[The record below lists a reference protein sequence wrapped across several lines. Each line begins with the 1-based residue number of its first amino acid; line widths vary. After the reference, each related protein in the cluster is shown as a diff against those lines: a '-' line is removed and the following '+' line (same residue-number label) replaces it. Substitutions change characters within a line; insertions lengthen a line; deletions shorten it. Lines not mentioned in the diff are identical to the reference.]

1 MMRKLMM
8 LAIATM
14 LGLFSTSVA
23 SATPIGVVSISSPV
37 GGGITLSATLIDFI
51 PPAGAGFGDFA
62 TGAPTVVSWSGGVLT
77 ALTNSFGR
85 VGDINLLGGGTL
97 PNFLQFY
104 VGGSPPIP
112 PGNGILQMF
121 PVFDLTG
128 VVPGGAAQGALNNC
142 AGVTAVG
149 VSCSPLITSGGGP
162 FVSPLVLTNRG
173 AFTEVSFGV
182 TLLGRDAT
190 GSTTWV
196 GGFTTQFVGLTP
208 DAIQSLL
215 NAGGSITNTYS
226 GTFANSS
233 TPGIPEPA
241 SLLLLSSGLAGLAG
255 YWRRFSRR

>member
-1 MMRKLMM
+1 MRKLMM

-23 SATPIGVVSISSPV
+23 SATPIGLVSISSPV

-62 TGAPTVVSWSGGVLT
+62 TGTPTVVNWSGGTLT

-104 VGGSPPIP
+104 VGGTAPIP
-112 PGNGILQMF
+112 PGNGTLQMF
-121 PVFDLTG
+121 PVFDLSS
-128 VVPGGAAQGALNNC
+128 VAPGGAAQGALNNC

-149 VSCSPLITSGGGP
+149 VSCSPLITAGGP

-182 TLLGRDAT
+182 NLLGRDAT

-196 GGFTTQFVGLTP
+196 GGFTTQFIGLTP

-226 GTFANSS
+226 GTFANST
-233 TPGIPEPA
+233 TPSIPEPA

-255 YWRRFSRR
+255 YWRRFGRR